1 VRPAV
6 RAVAQTM
13 ASSAQMN
20 HSRETRLAALERNP
34 RTRHRSLTRAGGTD
48 FSGPPTAASAMSVK
62 KVPGRS
68 GHSGKTTTAGHQRH
82 QLLAPAA
89 PSRLHIGG
97 ELCAVH
103 NVAWSARVRCR
114 PCSETGPCDFIPTV
128 SRAVHERE
136 WTGEG
141 LQCRGVPRDWV
152 DGTAAKCKLLAK
164 RAPNAS
170 TPTANA
176 GFLARAD

>member
-1 VRPAV
+1 
-6 RAVAQTM
+6 
-13 ASSAQMN
+13 MN

-48 FSGPPTAASAMSVK
+48 SS
-62 KVPGRS
+62 
-68 GHSGKTTTAGHQRH
+68 
-82 QLLAPAA
+82 A

-136 WTGEG
+136 WTSEGEG
-141 LQCRGVPRDWV
+141 LQCRGVSRDEV